1 MPTLA
6 VDVEVQKTALPPL
19 DDDSFGK
26 CWNAMLEAFAAKE
39 PKLVDTL
46 KNRVVRL
53 DGEDH
58 FVIEVGNS
66 FVEAEI
72 RPHLMEMLEWMRSA
86 SGHKLLNC
94 RIEVVYEER
103 EAVVYAPRD
112 KYEVMSKTNPV
123 LETFR
128 ILFPEVDL

>member
-19 DDDSFGK
+19 DDDSLGK

-72 RPHLMEMLEWMRSA
+72 RPHLMEILEWMRSA